1 MVGSYIL
8 STEKNYIKGLYG
20 SMRPYIATMMPYDD
34 WCEDRKNGLL
44 ALWSRLRHYQF
55 MTTDFEAFCR
65 MAYELSTRD
74 A

>member
-1 MVGSYIL
+1 MAL
-8 STEKNYIKGLYG
+8 S
-20 SMRPYIATMMPYDD
+20 RPYTAMTYDD

-55 MTTDFEAFCR
+55 MTTDFEAFCH

>member
-1 MVGSYIL
+1 MALV
-8 STEKNYIKGLYG
+8 
-20 SMRPYIATMMPYDD
+20 RPYIATMMMPYDD

-44 ALWSRLRHYQF
+44 ALWSRLRHYPF

-65 MAYELSTRD
+65 MAYELSTKS